1 MFKEKKHIGKH
12 EKKTQKLE
20 FPAKNPLVSR
30 FSKYARIL
38 FFAGSLSTT
47 ACAGYYIQPQRYSGA
62 HVAQEDDNSRVG
74 KLINALRNKKENVRK
89 NAAEALVD
97 AAYNGEDLSP
107 AIPALGSALSDE
119 NLDVRRNAALALM
132 NIAEKGQ
139 DITLAIPA
147 LINALDDENLDV
159 RRNAALALMNIAGKN
174 LGMDITSAISVL
186 VDALRYDENKY
197 FRRSI
202 CDALGNA
209 AHNGRDITPAI
220 PALGNALYDEDY
232 GVKVSAVSAL
242 KEAVLKNLDI
252 TPAILPLINTSLS
265 NEDHDITREV
275 IWILV
280 IAAEKGQDITL
291 AIPAL
296 ATALNNEAEDLKM
309 VVAEALEESAFY
321 GIDTSPAIPALIKAL
336 DNKDSDIRN
345 NAARALTSFYINKK
359 EWKKVEEMLMH
370 ENKDIRS
377 GAAWTVAKAASYNE
391 DITTIISTFAKAL
404 EDKDLDIKDIAARA
418 LTSFYINKKEWKKVE
433 EMLMHENKDIRSG
446 AAEALVDAAYIGKDI
461 TPAIRTTLINALD
474 NKDSDIRNNAARA
487 LTSFYINKKEW
498 KKVEEM
504 LMHENKDIRSG
515 AAWTVAKA
523 ASYNEDITTIIS
535 TFAKAL
541 EDKDLDIKDI
551 AARALTSFYI
561 NKKEW
566 KKVEEMLMHENKD
579 IRSGA
584 AEALVDAAYIGK
596 DITPAIPALIE
607 ALNDESEKVKRS
619 AAKVLPNFHE
629 NKEWKKVEEMLED
642 PSAKLN
648 TVLALRNAAYLGKE
662 IIPILSAL
670 VDIINNTEERGVI
683 RKHASA
689 ALASFCF
696 EYANKYKGETLKQLE
711 RLRKELY
718 ERSIKDRDVREGIEE
733 ANEYYNN
740 LFKAMKG
747 K

>member
-461 TPAIRTTLINALD
+461 TPAI
-474 NKDSDIRNNAARA
+474 
-487 LTSFYINKKEW
+487 
-498 KKVEEM
+498 
-504 LMHENKDIRSG
+504 
-515 AAWTVAKA
+515 
-523 ASYNEDITTIIS
+523 
-535 TFAKAL
+535 
-541 EDKDLDIKDI
+541 
-551 AARALTSFYI
+551 
-561 NKKEW
+561 
-566 KKVEEMLMHENKD
+566 
-579 IRSGA
+579 
-584 AEALVDAAYIGK
+584 
-596 DITPAIPALIE
+596 PALIE